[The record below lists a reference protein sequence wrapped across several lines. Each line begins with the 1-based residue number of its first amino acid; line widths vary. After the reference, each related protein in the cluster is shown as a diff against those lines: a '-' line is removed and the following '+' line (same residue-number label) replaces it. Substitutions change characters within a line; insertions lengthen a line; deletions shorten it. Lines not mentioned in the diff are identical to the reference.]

1 MQKITGWMD
10 AHGAS
15 KIVIACNSASAVY
28 SDTYEVRG
36 IVPFGV
42 SSVLKNNVPQKA
54 LITGN
59 SKVRSWIFR
68 KLFAKYWLP
77 IRQRIAQLLSIQI
90 EKGVLSGEKQ

>member
-1 MQKITGWMD
+1 MN

-28 SDTYEVRG
+28 SDTFEVLG
-36 IVPFGV
+36 IVLFGV

-59 SKVRSWIFR
+59 SKVRS
-68 KLFAKYWLP
+68 
-77 IRQRIAQLLSIQI
+77 
-90 EKGVLSGEKQ
+90 

>member
-1 MQKITGWMD
+1 MNPMVWWRKKLNRCLQKITGWIN

-28 SDTYEVRG
+28 SDTFEVLG

-42 SSVLKNNVPQKA
+42 SSVLKNNVSQKA

-59 SKVRSWIFR
+59 SKVRS
-68 KLFAKYWLP
+68 
-77 IRQRIAQLLSIQI
+77 
-90 EKGVLSGEKQ
+90 

>member
-1 MQKITGWMD
+1 MH

-36 IVPFGV
+36 IEPFGV
-42 SSVLKNNVPQKA
+42 SSVLKNDVPQKA

-59 SKVRSWIFR
+59 SKVRS
-68 KLFAKYWLP
+68 
-77 IRQRIAQLLSIQI
+77 
-90 EKGVLSGEKQ
+90 

>member
-1 MQKITGWMD
+1 MQKITGWMH

-15 KIVIACNSASAVY
+15 KIVISCNSASVVY

-54 LITGN
+54 LINEN
-59 SKVRSWIFR
+59 SKVRS
-68 KLFAKYWLP
+68 
-77 IRQRIAQLLSIQI
+77 
-90 EKGVLSGEKQ
+90 

>member
-1 MQKITGWMD
+1 MNPMVWWRKKLNRRWQKITGWMN

-36 IVPFGV
+36 IEPFGV

-59 SKVRSWIFR
+59 SKVRS
-68 KLFAKYWLP
+68 
-77 IRQRIAQLLSIQI
+77 
-90 EKGVLSGEKQ
+90 